1 MVIEIYV
8 AYFIA
13 TTLLVL
19 MPGPIVTLV
28 IANSL
33 ANGHKTGLA
42 TAFGATLGT
51 GILLSIGS
59 FGMAWLLDFLSN
71 TVTWVRWLGA
81 AYLIFLGIKQWTGKK
96 IKIENLEDETN
107 VPTVA
112 FINGM
117 IVAITNPKTVLFYAA
132 FFPQFIDSQMPTS
145 PQLFIMTLTFVCIAL
160 VIDGGYALLASRLR
174 QLFLG
179 EKSGRL
185 LNRLTGT
192 LLILTGIGVIGI
204 HLP

>member
-1 MVIEIYV
+1 M
-8 AYFIA
+8 
-13 TTLLVL
+13 
-19 MPGPIVTLV
+19 
-28 IANSL
+28 
-33 ANGHKTGLA
+33 
-42 TAFGATLGT
+42 
-51 GILLSIGS
+51 LLS
-59 FGMAWLLDFLSN
+59 ALLQQLDFIFFLSA
-71 TVTWVRWLGA
+71 WDLSG
-81 AYLIFLGIKQWTGKK
+81 
-96 IKIENLEDETN
+96 LEDEKN

-112 FINGM
+112 FLNGM

-132 FFPQFIDSQMPTS
+132 FFPQFIDSKMPTS

-179 EKSGRL
+179 GKSGRL

>member
-1 MVIEIYV
+1 M
-8 AYFIA
+8 
-13 TTLLVL
+13 
-19 MPGPIVTLV
+19 
-28 IANSL
+28 
-33 ANGHKTGLA
+33 
-42 TAFGATLGT
+42 
-51 GILLSIGS
+51 
-59 FGMAWLLDFLSN
+59 D
-71 TVTWVRWLGA
+71 
-81 AYLIFLGIKQWTGKK
+81 GKK